1 MARTNLTPTQLVA
14 TAGVDIASAPVTI
27 DATLVTNGVRLVGAG
42 SGSGTIVLRVANTAG
57 GAKKVTVQKGDGPAA
72 GGSKLEV
79 SVALTSGVK
88 MIALNESAGFENLDE
103 SYSIDFESGFT
114 GTIAAFR
121 VPS

>member
-1 MARTNLTPTQLVA
+1 MARTNLTPTQLVGS
-14 TAGVDIASAPVTI
+14 AGVDFASAPVTI

-42 SGSGTIVLRVANTAG
+42 GEKGTIVLRVANTAG
-57 GAKKVTVQKGDGPAA
+57 SAKKVTVQKGDGPAA

-79 SVALTSGVK
+79 SVALTSGVQL
-88 MIALNESAGFENLDE
+88 IALNETAPYENLDE